1 MLHTERRK
9 YLILLTGE
17 NPTNIEN
24 DAHGFKKCV
33 ATQIIYVIKR

>member
-1 MLHTERRK
+1 MLQTEIQK

-24 DAHGFKKCV
+24 DAHGFKKLV
-33 ATQIIYVIKR
+33 ATQIIYDIKR